1 MNFNIKTGNFSLTS
15 TSKAN
20 SLSNIQFR
28 PTWSRYLCILSSSEL
43 AGVKRQ
49 EEKEIVSVPIEV
61 PCKSCPHLEQCVP
74 VILNVADT
82 RKNTRTPTGPKYPV
96 LKINKVSMN
105 EMVETCLFITNFVCC
120 ISTDGGNLWWK
131 PACLSLTLFCCIF
144 TDGGNLPVYH
154 KLCSVGYL
162 QLVETCLWWKPAC
175 LSLICAVLLTPIII
189 MLLPAPIEPIAYR
202 YRMVLCLP
210 FVFIA
215 TVGRF
220 AKSNLLSLLLPEPPL
235 FEGALQPNNYLQQ
248 AERIYENQV
257 LGPESMVADG
267 DHLYAGTADG
277 KVIDIWKGEIRVLAK
292 FGVDPCGSFEDEP
305 TCGRPL
311 GMRLDKD
318 GYLIVADGYLGL
330 FKVNVATGDVLT
342 LWPSSAPVNGKKM
355 KLVNDLAI
363 ARDGMIYFTDSSTK
377 WDRRH
382 NRYCILEAESSG
394 RLIEYNPVT
403 NTTKE
408 LVSDNIRPSSSGG
421 YWVGMATA
429 RRGGKFSLLD
439 FAASRPWLRKL
450 ITKMIPKYGLAI
462 EINED
467 GKIIRSLH
475 DPTGQVVPAVSE
487 IEDKDGVLYLGS
499 YNLPF
504 LSRLYLRN
512 STCQR
517 E

>member
-1 MNFNIKTGNFSLTS
+1 MNEVRQRRILHQTKEDS
-15 TSKAN
+15 
-20 SLSNIQFR
+20 SLSEDKKNY
-28 PTWSRYLCILSSSEL
+28 TTSS
-43 AGVKRQ
+43 G
-49 EEKEIVSVPIEV
+49 
-61 PCKSCPHLEQCVP
+61 
-74 VILNVADT
+74 
-82 RKNTRTPTGPKYPV
+82 
-96 LKINKVSMN
+96 
-105 EMVETCLFITNFVCC
+105 
-120 ISTDGGNLWWK
+120 
-131 PACLSLTLFCCIF
+131 
-144 TDGGNLPVYH
+144 
-154 KLCSVGYL
+154 
-162 QLVETCLWWKPAC
+162 WWKPAC

-189 MLLPAPIEPIAYR
+189 MLLPAPIEPIAY
-202 YRMVLCLP
+202 
-210 FVFIA
+210 
-215 TVGRF
+215 
-220 AKSNLLSLLLPEPPL
+220 SLPEPPL

-408 LVSDNIRPSSSGG
+408 LVSGLAFANGVQLSRNQEFLFVVETAKSRIYKYHLAGTKKGTLELFIENLPGLPDNIRPSSSGG

-450 ITKMIPKYGLAI
+450 ITKLLSQETIIQMIPKYGLAI

-504 LSRLYLRN
+504 LSRLYLR
-512 STCQR
+512 SLKS
-517 E
+517 